1 MNTQDTSIEKNFL
14 LPGFIRSSIRREVR
28 RPGGLEH
35 RPALDDYRKGAM
47 AQRKGYARYQR
58 ICGRRIAADVQ
69 MNRPTVQRH
78 SVCGYYFRDCLTF
91 AACLPSAVRVFFG
104 KRFNVCLRLAAW
116 RPS

>member
-1 MNTQDTSIEKNFL
+1 
-14 LPGFIRSSIRREVR
+14 
-28 RPGGLEH
+28 
-35 RPALDDYRKGAM
+35 M

-116 RPS
+116 RLLDVSSGCTPLFLTGHDYSFSFVLLHQFLKIISMKTGRAKKKSRMYE